1 MIMKIVRFTTQDLE
15 LFSAASHDRNP
26 LHISQEY
33 ARTTPY
39 GEPVVFGILGAL
51 AALGHLPDRYGM
63 GLADVSLEFR
73 NPMNVGVDYRI
84 EEGETSGQQSLVKIY
99 DADRLM
105 MRATFTFRADQLLSH
120 SMSVSKR
127 SYPAEAADR
136 KREEFSLGGGVSGI
150 YAPSANDCEK
160 VVERWGLSG
169 KGASA
174 IQIGALMWAS
184 FVVGMELPGKRAI
197 FWRLKLDFLPD
208 DGRPMGPLSYN
219 VTIKDFDARLD
230 LLHTTGKLSSGERLY
245 AIAQIRA
252 FVRPD
257 SPRSSIVGI
266 TALLPRSE
274 KLKGKVALV
283 IGGSRGL
290 GAAISQA
297 LALQGCSVLMN
308 YHHSKVEAEQVRA
321 SLGDDSSLI
330 GLAQGDAADIE
341 WCQKLRQHVM
351 TEYRGLDFLVCNASP
366 PIRPLAFVPEKLEQF
381 QDFLVKS
388 VALVSLPM
396 SVFLD
401 CLSERSGWNVI
412 VSSAFVRDLPGQWPH
427 YVTAKCAVEGLAQW
441 AAAHNQQTKTLLV
454 RPPKLLTDQT
464 NTTMGREGA
473 MPIERAAAAIVRH
486 LCNSKPSQAIQV
498 LESF

>member
-1 MIMKIVRFTTQDLE
+1 MIMKTVRFTTQDLE

-51 AALGHLPDRYGM
+51 AALGHLPDRQGM
-63 GLADVSLEFR
+63 VLADVSLEFR
-73 NPMNVGVDYRI
+73 NPMTVGVGYRI
-84 EEGETSGQQSLVKIY
+84 QVDETSEQQSLVKIY

-105 MRATFTFRADQLLSH
+105 MRAMFTFLPGQGRSQE
-120 SMSVSKR
+120 MSVLKR

-136 KREEFSLGGGVSGI
+136 KREEFPLGGSVTGS
-150 YAPSANDCEK
+150 YAPSASDFEK
-160 VVERWGLSG
+160 VVERWGLSA

-174 IQIGALMWAS
+174 IQISALMWAS
-184 FVVGMELPGKRAI
+184 FLVGMELPGKRAI
-197 FWRLKLDFLPD
+197 FWRLTLDFQPD
-208 DGRPMGPLSYN
+208 DGRPVGPLSYE
-219 VTIKDFDARLD
+219 VTIKDFDERLD
-230 LLHTTGKLSSGERLY
+230 LLHTTGELSSGERLY
-245 AIAQIRA
+245 ATAQIRA

-257 SPRSSIVGI
+257 SPRSSIAGI

-297 LALQGCSVLMN
+297 LALQGCSVLVN
-308 YHHSKVEAEQVRA
+308 YHHSNTEAEEIRA
-321 SLGDDSSLI
+321 SLGDQSELI
-330 GLAQGDAADIE
+330 VLEQGDATDIE
-341 WCQKLRQHVM
+341 WCQKLRQHILR
-351 TEYRGLDFLVCNASP
+351 EYKGIDFLICNASP
-366 PIRPLAFVPEKLEQF
+366 PIRPLAFVPEKLELF
-381 QDFLVKS
+381 QDFVVKS
-388 VALVSLPM
+388 VALVSVPM

-401 CLSERSGWNVI
+401 CLSESSGWNVI
-412 VSSAFVRDLPGQWPH
+412 VSSAFVRDLPGEWPH

-441 AAAHNQQTKTLLV
+441 ATAHNQKTQTLLV

-473 MPIERAAAAIVRH
+473 MPMERAAAAIVRH
-486 LCNSKPSQAIQV
+486 LCNSTLSQGVQV
-498 LESF
+498 LDRF